1 MNHRWTDTIAAAG
14 QRPLLAV
21 VLACAATA
29 GMATAVVGS
38 LAGYRAVYYIAVFGL
53 IVAGGIVAATRREPL
68 RFVFLALIA
77 CFPVAYA
84 AVPPGRLGYTVFD
97 VVMVALMIGLIGR
110 RAFASPPA
118 AAPLFPGTSLLL
130 AWLLCIP
137 CVVFSVFPLLSLETY
152 ILNFAI
158 YAFFLF
164 ALEELGRERGL
175 ERLVLLLSIVVLF
188 AAAGLVIDHVLHV
201 NLSLRGAN
209 LNQMSY
215 SYGFELYRAG
225 GFFQD
230 PQRAG
235 TFLACMI
242 TFLLLLA
249 VRGRFRGMGLRFVV
263 WAAIAAGSAALITTV
278 ARAAIL
284 ACACGSAIALFAF
297 NKSSA
302 PAKLLIT
309 GGVIVAAV
317 IFALMPMEMWM
328 SIVPTAVTQRFLQS
342 QVEFGHRLEI
352 WFDTWNMFA
361 DQPLAGIGL
370 GSFKAYLMKTQPTV
384 FNFYGLGE
392 AAGVTY
398 VPDQPESGYFKI
410 LYEGGIAGSLA
421 ALLVV
426 GDALRRAIGVIAGNQ
441 AGPDAR
447 TECIAALAALLV
459 FGTTFVTLFTM
470 GDQRIAALFAFL
482 LAVIWHRSL
491 ERERAAPK
499 A

>member
-1 MNHRWTDTIAAAG
+1 MNLRWADTVAGAGPGPWLAAILAG
-14 QRPLLAV
+14 
-21 VLACAATA
+21 AAFA
-29 GMATAVVGS
+29 GMATAVIGS
-38 LAGYRAVYYIAVFGL
+38 LAGYRAIYYAAIFGL
-53 IVAGGIVAATRREPL
+53 IVAGGLAAATRREPL

-77 CFPVAYA
+77 CFPVVYA
-84 AVPPGRLGYTVFD
+84 VVPPGRWGYTVFD
-97 VVMVALMIGLIGR
+97 VVMITLSIGLIGKR
-110 RAFASPPA
+110 VFASPPPA
-118 AAPLFPGTSLLL
+118 VPLFPSASLLL

-137 CVVFSVFPLLSLETY
+137 CVVFALFPLLSLETY

-164 ALEELGRERGL
+164 VLEELGRERGL

-188 AAAGLVIDHVLHV
+188 MAAGLVVDHVLHV

-209 LNQMSY
+209 LNQTSY
-215 SYGFELYRAG
+215 AYGFELYRAG

-242 TFLLLLA
+242 TFLLVLA
-249 VRGRFRGMGLRFVV
+249 VRGRFQGMGLRLVV

-297 NKSSA
+297 NRSSA
-302 PAKLLIT
+302 AAKLLVT
-309 GGVIVAAV
+309 GGVIAAAM
-317 IFALMPMEMWM
+317 IFALTPMDMWM

-342 QVEFGHRLEI
+342 HVEFGHRLEI
-352 WFDTWNMFA
+352 WFDTWDMFA
-361 DQPLAGIGL
+361 NQPLTGIGL
-370 GSFKAYLMKTQPTV
+370 GSFKAYLMKTQPTML
-384 FNFYGLGE
+384 NFYGLGE

-426 GDALRRAIGVIAGNQ
+426 GDALRRAFGVIAGNQ

-459 FGTTFVTLFTM
+459 FGATFVTLFTM

-491 ERERAAPK
+491 QRVDAAPK
-499 A
+499 G